1 MTGRSIREEH
11 TDPSYPLVKAIKKRR
26 MVWLGKVLRDRQEGS
41 LIRGAVLEIAR
52 RCLAG
57 EQSAVGTL
65 VDGAPQHGSIGEL
78 VEIAEDKASWDLMCN
93 NIYNSKCSRESKAKQ
108 YLQQKMV
115 QRAPVIHNTHSMQL
129 RTRKPVSYK

>member
-1 MTGRSIREEH
+1 M
-11 TDPSYPLVKAIKKRR
+11 
-26 MVWLGKVLRDRQEGS
+26 
-41 LIRGAVLEIAR
+41 
-52 RCLAG
+52 
-57 EQSAVGTL
+57 
-65 VDGAPQHGSIGEL
+65 DGAPQHGSIDEL

-108 YLQQKMV
+108 YLQQKLV